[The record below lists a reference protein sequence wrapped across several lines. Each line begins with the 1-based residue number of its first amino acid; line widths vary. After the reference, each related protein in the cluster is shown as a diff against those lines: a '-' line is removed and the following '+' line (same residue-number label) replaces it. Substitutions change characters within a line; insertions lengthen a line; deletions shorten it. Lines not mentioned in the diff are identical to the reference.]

1 MRKKLLKYAAAL
13 AALGIM
19 GLAMSITSHAAQ
31 TAAETAGGDGLPDK
45 IEGVFGGS
53 QCF

>member
-31 TAAETAGGDGLPDK
+31 TAAAGGDGLPDK

>member
-31 TAAETAGGDGLPDK
+31 TAAETAEINRQAD
-45 IEGVFGGS
+45 F
-53 QCF
+53 